1 MYEERLQGWT
11 GRITPVPVPR
21 RLLAPGSVTYPN
33 VNIPL
38 DTNPQNEPSVRIS
51 HKNPNRVV
59 AAWRDFRTGV
69 TPAVRRVAYSFSN
82 DGGVTW
88 GTPDLLPQ
96 IYAPGLTRYTDPAVS
111 VDTAGNFYIATVA
124 LDDFNG
130 NLKLIVF
137 KSNPSLDYFDQA
149 YFVPSDTM
157 GSAYDKEYIECDLS
171 SSSPYANN
179 LYVAWSGTWF
189 GPGTS
194 FSRST
199 DEGVTWSPAITT
211 NESGLYGFAPDLCV
225 DRDGVVGISAL
236 HLFGSDS
243 SYVTFERSTDGGV
256 TFGTDAIVDTIVYS
270 NDCPAAQLAAGYTTI
285 AADITNG
292 AFGGNI
298 YLAYTDKHL
307 GDQDI
312 VVRVSSDGGATWS
325 GRHRVND
332 DPAGNGKM
340 QLWPWI
346 AVDDRG
352 VVTIVYYDNRNSVD
366 CEITDTYA
374 AYSWDGGLTFTNVL
388 LTTAQSPKN
397 QPNGNVRF
405 GDYIGIDSWGG
416 HTVPVWTDERAGGFD
431 QDIYTAVLDT
441 LPLVQFSGLRYD
453 LRTGWN
459 MVSVPVE
466 PSNDSTTAVFP
477 DALTGAQAWSG
488 SYSPRDTVASG
499 IGYWIK
505 YSAQETVNLFGDS
518 VVTDTVAISEGW
530 NMIGPPINQVTVSSI
545 VSDPP
550 AIVTGPFYA
559 YSGTYEKADVLLPGR
574 AYWVKADQAGSL
586 IMGPGASAAPV
597 ASRIVVRPSADGP
610 PPPPSIDEPA
620 TGLPVAIALPVNYP
634 NPFNP
639 STVIS
644 FALPEPALVTL
655 KVFNV
660 VGEAVATLADRSW
673 FPPGSNRLKFDGSGL
688 PSGVYIC
695 RVTAS
700 WSAPTAGNYTGSNK
714 MLLVR

>member
-1 MYEERLQGWT
+1 
-11 GRITPVPVPR
+11 
-21 RLLAPGSVTYPN
+21 VTYPN

-69 TPAVRRVAYSFSN
+69 NPAVRRVGYSYSN
-82 DGGVTW
+82 DGGATW
-88 GTPDLLPQ
+88 GTPALLPQ
-96 IYAPGLTRYTDPAVS
+96 IYSPGFTRHSDPAVA
-111 VDTAGNFYIATVA
+111 VDTSGNFYIATVA

-130 NLKLIVF
+130 NTKLIVF
-137 KSNPSLDYFDQA
+137 KSNITFDYFDQA
-149 YFVPSDTM
+149 YFVPTDTLPNF
-157 GSAYDKEYIECDLS
+157 YDKEYIECDLS
-171 SSSPYANN
+171 PTSPYVNN
-179 LYVAWSGTWF
+179 LYVVWS
-189 GPGTS
+189 GTS

-199 DEGVTWSPAITT
+199 DEGVTWDTAFTLSD
-211 NESGLYGFAPDLCV
+211 SGLNGDAPDLCV
-225 DRDGVVGISAL
+225 DRDGTVGVSAL
-236 HLFGSDS
+236 HHLTGDTAL
-243 SYVTFERSTDGGV
+243 VTFDRSTNGGV
-256 TFGTDAIVDTIVYS
+256 SFGTDVIVDTLVR
-270 NDCPAAQLAAGYTTI
+270 NNVCPVDQIGPGFTTI
-285 AADITNG
+285 ATDLTSG
-292 AFGGNI
+292 PFGGNI
-298 YLAYTDKHL
+298 YLAWPDAHL
-307 GDQDI
+307 GDADI
-312 VVRVSSDGGATWS
+312 VIRASTDGGATW
-325 GRHRVND
+325 GARRRVND
-332 DPAGNGKM
+332 DPVGNGK
-340 QLWPWI
+340 QQIWPWI

-352 VVTIVYYDNRNSVD
+352 VVTVVYFDNRNTGN

-397 QPNGNVRF
+397 IPNGQVRF

-441 LPLVQFSGLRYD
+441 LPFVHFSGLRYD
-453 LRTGWN
+453 LRAGWN
-459 MVSVPVE
+459 MVSVPVA
-466 PSNDSTTAVFP
+466 PSNDSTTMVFP
-477 DALTGAQAWSG
+477 GALTGAQAWNG
-488 SYSPRDTVASG
+488 SYAQQDTITQGA
-499 IGYWIK
+499 GYWIK
-505 YSAQETVNLFGDS
+505 YPTAETLDVYGDS

-530 NMIGPPINQVTVSSI
+530 NMIGPPINQLTVSSI

-550 AIVTGPFYA
+550 AIVTGPFYG
-559 YSGTYEKADVLLPGR
+559 YSGTYQKTDDLFPGR

-586 IMGPGASAAPV
+586 ILGPGASASPV
-597 ASRIVVRPSADGP
+597 ASRIVVRPSAEGP
-610 PPPPSIDEPA
+610 PPPPSVDEPA
-620 TGLPVAIALPVNYP
+620 AGLPVVMALPVNYP

-639 STVIS
+639 STMIS
-644 FALPEPALVTL
+644 FALPEPAVVTL

-673 FPPGSNRLKFDGSGL
+673 YPQGTNRIRFDGSNL

-700 WSAPTAGNYTGSNK
+700 WNAQTAGNYTGSNK